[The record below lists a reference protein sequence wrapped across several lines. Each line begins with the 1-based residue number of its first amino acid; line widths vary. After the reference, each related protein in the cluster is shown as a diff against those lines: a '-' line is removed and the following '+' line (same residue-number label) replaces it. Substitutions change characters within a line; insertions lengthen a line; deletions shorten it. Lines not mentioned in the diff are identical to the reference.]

1 MYASKIAFVGSN
13 KITHQFFFDISLS
26 TRLTAEQK
34 CRPSRLPQALICR
47 IGGCAVN
54 KIAFEGQR
62 RSSLETA
69 VLVSDRWSLHILR
82 ECFLNFRRFE
92 SFQSRLKIPSAKLT
106 ERLERLIDEGL
117 LRRVCY
123 QETPRRYEYILT
135 NKGLDLYRTVFSLL
149 PLRGRRSRLTGVH
162 DRRSGGPERTTIFD
176 GMTECPDCGEV
187 LATEQT
193 TGRWL
198 KADGLPSH
206 RDRQARR
213 HRSEASSMPIVSILC
228 D

>member
-1 MYASKIAFVGSN
+1 M
-13 KITHQFFFDISLS
+13 
-26 TRLTAEQK
+26 
-34 CRPSRLPQALICR
+34 
-47 IGGCAVN
+47 N

-106 ERLERLIDEGL
+106 ERLDRLIGQGL

-135 NKGLDLYRTVFSLL
+135 DKGLDLYRTVFSLL
-149 PLRGRRSRLTGVH
+149 LLRGRRSRLTGMH
-162 DRRSGGPERTTIFD
+162 DRRSGRLELTTCTRQR
-176 GMTECPDCGEV
+176 GKRRRGVRVE
-187 LATEQT
+187 LA
-193 TGRWL
+193 GAPCSKPVWH
-198 KADGLPSH
+198 GL
-206 RDRQARR
+206 RARSPR
-213 HRSEASSMPIVSILC
+213 RFRSGLAKTRR
-228 D
+228 

>member
-1 MYASKIAFVGSN
+1 
-13 KITHQFFFDISLS
+13 
-26 TRLTAEQK
+26 
-34 CRPSRLPQALICR
+34 
-47 IGGCAVN
+47 VN

-106 ERLERLIDEGL
+106 ERLDRLIGQGL
-117 LRRVCY
+117 LRGVCY
-123 QETPRRYEYILT
+123 QDTPRRYEYILT
-135 NKGLDLYRTVFSLL
+135 DKGLDLYRTVFSLL
-149 PLRGRRSRLTGVH
+149 PLRGRRSRLNGVH
-162 DRRSGGPERTTIFD
+162 DRRSGRPERTTIFD

-193 TGRWL
+193 AGRWL
-198 KADGLPSH
+198 KAD
-206 RDRQARR
+206 DRQASR
-213 HRSEASSMPIVSILC
+213 HKSQPSSMPFASILC